1 MSTVRS
7 FHRYR
12 GETSFTMQRFLAIL
26 KEQLPKVAPSQ
37 TKYRVTQMPTDRTIR
52 FYTANGLVD
61 KPAAREGTHALYGYR
76 HLLQVLAVK
85 YLQSHYFPL
94 VKIRSL
100 VQNVGNR
107 DLEML
112 IPEFASVTA
121 THRAYTREDRKV
133 VERSFR
139 SPGTMPSSSAT
150 GLTALDVE
158 PDHSPEP
165 LDAWHRLEIGPGIE
179 LNIHASALS
188 PQNRERLRRVLL
200 RELGVLRGWHGGED
214 KR

>member
-1 MSTVRS
+1 MAVVRS

-12 GETSFTMQRFLAIL
+12 GENSFTMQRFLAIL
-26 KEQLPKVAPSQ
+26 KEQIPEVAPTQ
-37 TKYRVTQMPTDRTIR
+37 TKYRVTQMPSDRTIR

-85 YLQSHYFPL
+85 YLQSHYYPL

-107 DLEML
+107 ELEML
-112 IPEFASVTA
+112 IPEFASGTA
-121 THRAYTREDRKV
+121 THRAYTREDRKI

-139 SPGTMPSSSAT
+139 SQGSAPSPSA
-150 GLTALDVE
+150 AVSVSREVE
-158 PDHSPEP
+158 PDPSSAR

-179 LNIHASALS
+179 LNVHASALS

-200 RELGVLRGWHGGED
+200 RELGVLRGG
-214 KR
+214 